1 MKQLRVR
8 LTRCKKM
15 ADKNPA
21 SENLNQLGMTRT
33 PRNPAKIITVGPAMT
48 PIQTIERITKQFT
61 WTAIEP
67 FIK

>member
-1 MKQLRVR
+1 
-8 LTRCKKM
+8 M